1 MDKDEVG
8 SDLGKSDSE
17 HVSQSDEENE
27 QYDSEPIGSSY
38 DSKEMSK
45 GRIMILK
52 ENSESQKI
60 KKKNHNVERRITH
73 KETKR
78 KATITKFNA
87 VEHENSEDEE
97 EEKKTLD
104 K

>member
-1 MDKDEVG
+1 MEKEENG

-17 HVSQSDEENE
+17 HISPSEEDSD

-38 DSKEMSK
+38 DSKEVSK

-60 KKKNHNVERRITH
+60 KKKTHNLERRITR
-73 KETKR
+73 KETK
-78 KATITKFNA
+78 
-87 VEHENSEDEE
+87 
-97 EEKKTLD
+97 KKQQ
-104 K
+104 

>member
-1 MDKDEVG
+1 MEKEENG

-17 HVSQSDEENE
+17 HISPSEEDSD

-38 DSKEMSK
+38 DSKEVSK

-60 KKKNHNVERRITH
+60 KKKTHNLERRITR
-73 KETKR
+73 KETKKKKNNR
-78 KATITKFNA
+78 KIK
-87 VEHENSEDEE
+87 
-97 EEKKTLD
+97 
-104 K
+104 

>member
-45 GRIMILK
+45 GRIIILK
-52 ENSESQKI
+52 Q
-60 KKKNHNVERRITH
+60 KKK
-73 KETKR
+73 K
-78 KATITKFNA
+78 
-87 VEHENSEDEE
+87 
-97 EEKKTLD
+97 KKTIML
-104 K
+104 KEE

>member
-60 KKKNHNVERRITH
+60 KKKTIML
-73 KETKR
+73 KE
-78 KATITKFNA
+78 
-87 VEHENSEDEE
+87 E
-97 EEKKTLD
+97 
-104 K
+104 